1 MSRILWRAQR
11 NLAGR
16 SRPGRRSQ
24 PIGVLVLAGA
34 GVALVALPLVG
45 LLIRAP
51 WSEAAR
57 TLRSETAVVALRL
70 SLVVSVSATLLAAV
84 LGVPLAWI
92 LARASFP
99 GRAVVR
105 AVVILPLVLPPVVG
119 GVGLLAALGRRGLL
133 GGVLGRLGIHLPF
146 TTAGAVVA
154 AAFVSFPLLVLAVE
168 GGLQG
173 LDGRLEQAA
182 ATMGA
187 SRSYVWRRVT
197 LPLIAPQIRAG
208 LVLAWARGLGE
219 FGATIMF
226 AGNLRGTTQTLPL
239 AVFERAQTDP
249 GGAIV
254 LSLVLVGLSLGVLVG
269 LRGRFLPAR

>member
-11 NLAGR
+11 NVAGR
-16 SRPGRRSQ
+16 TRPRRRSQ
-24 PIGVLVLAGA
+24 PIGVLALAGA
-34 GVALVALPLVG
+34 GVALVALPVVG
-45 LLIRAP
+45 LLVRAP
-51 WSEAAR
+51 WSAAAR
-57 TLRSETAVVALRL
+57 TLTSETAVVALRL
-70 SLVVSVSATLLAAV
+70 SLVVSVSATLLAAA
-84 LGVPLAWI
+84 LGVPLAWV
-92 LARASFP
+92 LARTSFP
-99 GRAVVR
+99 GRAVAR

-168 GGLQG
+168 AGIQG

-187 SRSYVWRRVT
+187 SRWYVWRRVT
-197 LPLIAPQIRAG
+197 FPLIAPQIRAG